1 MAIQY
6 IGFLLSNL
14 SLPLENN
21 MRIYTQNLH
30 AVFQPRNSTQQLNC
44 LYWFLQFIVYCS
56 GTVLIDLMHRMSG
69 GVKIFGFKQA
79 RCHSKIGKDGEPLHT
94 NK

>member
-30 AVFQPRNSTQQLNC
+30 AVYQPRNSTQQLNR
-44 LYWFLQFIVYCS
+44 LYWFLQLTVYCS
-56 GTVLIDLMHRMSG
+56 GIVLIDLMHKMSG
-69 GVKIFGFKQA
+69 GSRFLA
-79 RCHSKIGKDGEPLHT
+79 LSKLDVIAG
-94 NK
+94 

>member
-14 SLPLENN
+14 SLSLENN
-21 MRIYTQNLH
+21 MRICTQNLH

-44 LYWFLQFIVYCS
+44 LYWFLQFTVYCS
-56 GTVLIDLMHRMSG
+56 GTVLIDLMHKMSG
-69 GVKIFGFKQA
+69 GQDFW
-79 RCHSKIGKDGEPLHT
+79 L
-94 NK
+94 